1 MDSEEKETKKQ
12 LVLKNK
18 RALLKII
25 KEKPRK
31 WNEIV
36 KEAEEK
42 YKISKDSVNKYLDE
56 FKEIGIIKK
65 DNDGRWWY
73 VEHEVAIEDK
83 DYKIAMNHSRLIL
96 PGFVSISIEYGG
108 VLPLENIKCIELN
121 KLGSGAARIF
131 SYEYSPPHFS
141 DKITRDY
148 AEEHLKTGYPEA
160 WTIVSKALTSVKE
173 LKNLEEKAK
182 TRITENLEKKI
193 KEKNIPIPKTFG
205 FPYLENYVDAIADY
219 IWVNAINE
227 RKIDWNFTCDNEKE
241 NVYLERVLFSKK
253 GYEELIKEEICKVL
267 PEVEEKVKEY
277 KEVEEN
283 LSKEREEADKKLLEI
298 IYKVFSG
305 EPLKG
310 KCKGCPRVCL
320 YYQPSK
326 EQNEENNQQ
335 KSQVSR

>member
-18 RALLKII
+18 RALLEII

-73 VEHEVAIEDK
+73 VEHEVAVEDK
-83 DYKIAMNHSRLIL
+83 DYERVMNHSLLTL
-96 PGFVSISIEYGG
+96 PAFVDISREYGG
-108 VLPLENIKCIELN
+108 FLAMEKIEYVKLLNVSVFVSSYNYSHVL
-121 KLGSGAARIF
+121 
-131 SYEYSPPHFS
+131 YSKGIIIDH
-141 DKITRDY
+141 

-173 LKNLEEKAK
+173 LKKLEEEAK
-182 TRITENLEKKI
+182 TPITENLEKKI
-193 KEKNIPIPKTFG
+193 KEKNIQIPETFG
-205 FPYLENYVDAIADY
+205 FPHLENYVHAIADY
-219 IWVNAINE
+219 IWNLEIQ
-227 RKIDWNFTCDNEKE
+227 NEKLDWE
-241 NVYLERVLFSKK
+241 FHNDEKGNTWLGRFLFSKK

-267 PEVEEKVKEY
+267 PEVKEKVKKY
-277 KEVEEN
+277 KEVEKN
-283 LSKEREEADKKLLEI
+283 LSKEREEADKKLVEI

-335 KSQVSR
+335 KSQVSQ